1 MTMQAD
7 PRIPTSPP
15 DDLLS
20 GRRGFFTPGG
30 FAWMWQYTAPPMR
43 MGPILCVHDLDLTS
57 VPPGMPERKYYRV
70 PGFPYTQRSLEEQ
83 LRLIQ
88 EHQLEM
94 AYIVARDISFLPRCP
109 SLRYLTVQLT
119 PDAPADFDFSPLY
132 EMPELRYLSCTTTYG
147 LREECHSPLDYRRV
161 RGLRELAVHVGRG
174 SIGFDRLPE
183 LEWLSL
189 SKDGKFRSRAR
200 SFASWELGPNLKT
213 LMVTQFGIHSLEGL
227 ERAPRCAH
235 VELAYCRNLE
245 DISALAACGN
255 SLRHLEI
262 EQCGRIRDF
271 SCLES
276 LTELRCLRLMGSN
289 TIPDLSFLKNMKKL
303 ERFYFNYKVLDGD
316 LSPCMEIP
324 YAQCCHRY
332 RHYNY
337 RDEELPKW
345 GVWPGGNRGAVPR
358 NGC

>member
-1 MTMQAD
+1 MKKLIT
-7 PRIPTSPP
+7 
-15 DDLLS
+15 LL
-20 GRRGFFTPGG
+20 
-30 FAWMWQYTAPPMR
+30 
-43 MGPILCVHDLDLTS
+43 
-57 VPPGMPERKYYRV
+57 
-70 PGFPYTQRSLEEQ
+70 
-83 LRLIQ
+83 
-88 EHQLEM
+88 
-94 AYIVARDISFLPRCP
+94 
-109 SLRYLTVQLT
+109 
-119 PDAPADFDFSPLY
+119 
-132 EMPELRYLSCTTTYG
+132 
-147 LREECHSPLDYRRV
+147 
-161 RGLRELAVHVGRG
+161 LAVAM
-174 SIGFDRLPE
+174 L
-183 LEWLSL
+183 L
-189 SKDGKFRSRAR
+189 
-200 SFASWELGPNLKT
+200 T
-213 LMVTQFGIHSLEGL
+213 
-227 ERAPRCAH
+227 
-235 VELAYCRNLE
+235 
-245 DISALAACGN
+245 LAACGN